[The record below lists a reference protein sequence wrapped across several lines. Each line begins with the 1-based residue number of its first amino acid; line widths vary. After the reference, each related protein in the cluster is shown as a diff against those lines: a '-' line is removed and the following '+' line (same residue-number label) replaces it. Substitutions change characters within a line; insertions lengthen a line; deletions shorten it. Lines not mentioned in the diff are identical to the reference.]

1 MNKQE
6 LINALEELK
15 FSHVPVVQELSNRS
29 QCYNEAIKAAILLAK
44 KLDEPKKVIVPK
56 FVAEWIETCKENAS
70 LVGCLQCQYFS
81 ASDDG
86 DVYATEKVENWVFE
100 NDNDKLLANAWVNGY
115 EIEEESLYHIVFT
128 GLGNKGEDCY
138 LWVDKSHNNEV
149 YFSNKPNMGKNKFT
163 EQEIKEIDERYW
175 AFAVPVYK

>member
-6 LINALEELK
+6 LIKKLEELK

-29 QCYNEAIKAAILLAK
+29 QCYNEAIKAAILLVK

-56 FVAEWIETCKENAS
+56 FVAEWYEGNKHALDLAIFTQIRMLDGNSYPHESEFDCWLDQSKNNPIETLIRMK
-70 LVGCLQCQYFS
+70 
-81 ASDDG
+81 D
-86 DVYATEKVENWVFE
+86 
-100 NDNDKLLANAWVNGY
+100 GY
-115 EIEEESLYHIVFT
+115 EVEKEPLYHIVFT